1 MNLQLVPEFSE
12 KLPKESV
19 ARSNV
24 CGFETRRSV
33 TLLLVLCPFFFFCF
47 IRVIRDIRH
56 LISTTA
62 RTLLCTLPFDHCR
75 TSVPRFKCIRDKLE
89 LHTFKDYFHAAV
101 WPGRLTI
108 ALTGIRASF
117 SLVTWG
123 TAPSASGGSHCHH
136 NPALWAAFSRALVPA
151 GPIFDLCSLTWGSR
165 PRGSL
170 PARKKALS
178 RHGCRADI
186 YAIPALRGLRTSW
199 ACSSPARHNGTTFL
213 SENNPE
219 SFKPKICSLS
229 ASL

>member
-1 MNLQLVPEFSE
+1 M
-12 KLPKESV
+12 SV
-19 ARSNV
+19 ALRPT
-24 CGFETRRSV
+24 G
-33 TLLLVLCPFFFFCF
+33 LLHCSWCCARFFCF

-89 LHTFKDYFHAAV
+89 LHTFKDYFYAAV

-123 TAPSASGGSHCHH
+123 IAPSASGGSHCHH
-136 NPALWAAFSRALVPA
+136 NPALWAAFFRALVPA
-151 GPIFDLCSLTWGSR
+151 GPIFDLCSLTSGSR

-178 RHGCRADI
+178 QHGCRADI
-186 YAIPALRGLRTSW
+186 YAIPVLCGLRTSW